1 VALLS
6 RADQTPSKLELVQKG
21 ILKQIGLIVDAVLIS
36 YGMEDQIRN
45 ERDLK
50 REILINLATNLVLVD
65 TLYFLVYNLAC
76 MSLEDKLL
84 PLKSI
89 MGDKAILE
97 NFVSLQ

>member
-1 VALLS
+1 
-6 RADQTPSKLELVQKG
+6 
-21 ILKQIGLIVDAVLIS
+21 
-36 YGMEDQIRN
+36 
-45 ERDLK
+45 
-50 REILINLATNLVLVD
+50 VD